1 MYIQAR
7 IQTGTATIET
17 FEVLCSEKFCDAVRE
32 ARQYIYELEKKRR
45 KGTYPIR
52 LVEVMTLEEV
62 MRRKRAR

>member
-1 MYIQAR
+1 
-7 IQTGTATIET
+7 
-17 FEVLCSEKFCDAVRE
+17 VRE

-45 KGTYPIR
+45 KGSYPIR